1 MAIWAA
7 LAAILSSIFAGTT
20 LVAFRFIIIE
30 VEPLTITI
38 LRVGIGAAILLPVA
52 LIAGRG
58 WPRGGDLWRLVA
70 LGIVMFAISQWLV
83 SGSVQYTTAARA
95 GILAATVPFLT
106 LAMAA
111 AVGAERLT
119 WPKSLGVGLAISG
132 VMLALWKDAS
142 AIEGGWRGDLLMVA
156 GSAVLAAYT
165 IASRRLVRRYSLL
178 VYVICNMVPGIAVL
192 WLIAQASG
200 IPSIPVALL
209 QHSWFVVLYIGVFG
223 GVGTYFMWLWA
234 LRHTTPTRA
243 AVAITLNPL
252 AAIIG
257 GAVVLGE
264 PVTAGVVAGLGCV
277 IGGIVLPNWQTRPV
291 QPAKI
296 L

>member
-7 LAAILSSIFAGTT
+7 LAAIVSTIFAGTT
-20 LVAFRFIIIE
+20 LVAIRFIAVE

-38 LRVGIGAAILLPVA
+38 LRVGIGAAILLPAA
-52 LIAGRG
+52 LVVGRN
-58 WPRGGDLWRLVA
+58 WPRGGDLWKLMA
-70 LGIVMFAISQWLV
+70 LGIVIFAVSQWLI
-83 SGSVQYTTAARA
+83 SGSLHYTTAARA
-95 GILAATVPFLT
+95 GILAATMPFLT

-119 WPKSLGVGLAISG
+119 WLKTLGVGLAIGG
-132 VMLALWKDAS
+132 VALALWNDAS

-165 IASRRLVRRYSLL
+165 IASRHLVRRYPPL
-178 VYVICNMVPGIAVL
+178 VFVVCNMLPGVAVL
-192 WLIAQASG
+192 WLIAQTTG
-200 IPSIPVALL
+200 VPVVPLALPL
-209 QHSWFVVLYIGVFG
+209 QGWIVVLYIGIGG
-223 GVGTYFMWLWA
+223 GVGTYFLWLWA

-257 GAVVLGE
+257 GAIVLGE
-264 PVTAGVVAGLGCV
+264 PVTVGVLAGLGCV
-277 IGGIVLPNWQTRPV
+277 IGGIVLTNWQRRAV
-291 QPAKI
+291 RDR